1 MKIMKLSKLSK
12 VIKNPYVLSMVSE
25 VFSIVVAFLFSV
37 FQSRFLGA
45 EIKGQIATINSMLG
59 IAAIVCGFGISQAF
73 PFFRKNNNE
82 SITSVFLNI
91 SAAMLGIYMVLFAAA
106 AFALKLDFKYVAVLL
121 LTPIRIYDT
130 LLSDI
135 TLIERPNKRNSV
147 VICANVAELLF
158 VFFLW
163 LFAKPTLPLGVA
175 IIIFKDVV
183 RAIWFTL
190 QWRKHYS
197 RKAGCD
203 FRLVKQIVKFGAFPM
218 LSVLM
223 ASLNYRL
230 DVLMLNGQVP
240 DAQIGVYSI
249 GALLADRMWLIP
261 DAMKGIMLSN
271 LTKGKDVGEVSFVIR
286 VCNTLCLCIVA
297 GIILLG
303 KPFIDLVFGA
313 EYSGAYQITLILLAG
328 VFPMIYY
335 KIISAYNIGMGKQ
348 KVSFVML
355 TISVVLN
362 VIANWLLIP
371 KYGIIGAGVASV
383 VSYLL
388 CAVLF
393 IAYFCKVTGIGIGK
407 MLIINHSDVGRV
419 MSFMKSKQNQS
430 ANEGNKEEK

>member
-1 MKIMKLSKLSK
+1 MKLSKLSK

-175 IIIFKDVV
+175 D
-183 RAIWFTL
+183 
-190 QWRKHYS
+190 RK
-197 RKAGCD
+197 
-203 FRLVKQIVKFGAFPM
+203 
-218 LSVLM
+218 
-223 ASLNYRL
+223 
-230 DVLMLNGQVP
+230 
-240 DAQIGVYSI
+240 
-249 GALLADRMWLIP
+249 
-261 DAMKGIMLSN
+261 
-271 LTKGKDVGEVSFVIR
+271 
-286 VCNTLCLCIVA
+286 
-297 GIILLG
+297 
-303 KPFIDLVFGA
+303 
-313 EYSGAYQITLILLAG
+313 
-328 VFPMIYY
+328 
-335 KIISAYNIGMGKQ
+335 
-348 KVSFVML
+348 
-355 TISVVLN
+355 SVV
-362 VIANWLLIP
+362 
-371 KYGIIGAGVASV
+371 
-383 VSYLL
+383 
-388 CAVLF
+388 
-393 IAYFCKVTGIGIGK
+393 
-407 MLIINHSDVGRV
+407 
-419 MSFMKSKQNQS
+419 
-430 ANEGNKEEK
+430 